1 MVNTRTAHTEHD
13 MRRRLARLAGCYQAL
28 VVVIFALI
36 VLGALVRANDAG
48 LACPDWPLCFGE
60 LVPAMDVKVG
70 FEWSH
75 RALAGLVT
83 LAFLALAARTWRM
96 VRYRL
101 HVVVVSALLLLQILL
116 GALTVWELL
125 AEWTVTSHLL
135 AGNAVNVSILLLAL
149 RLRRAAKETGRA
161 CAPESVAPRP
171 ALRLLVLAG
180 AAALL
185 TALQVTLGGL
195 VSSSY
200 SGLACPEW
208 PTCSGGLWFP
218 AWSGSVGLHLLHR
231 TGGYLLVLAL
241 AALVLCTRGLSPA
254 AQGARRALLGAGC
267 LGLGA
272 LGAGIANVLLA
283 IPVEI
288 TALHSALAAALVL
301 ALTFAC
307 HEAFVL
313 YRNATHARG
322 ENT

>member
-1 MVNTRTAHTEHD
+1 MQSTLR
-13 MRRRLARLAGCYQAL
+13 RLAGCYQAL

-60 LVPAMDVKVG
+60 WVPAMDVKVG

-75 RALAGLVT
+75 RVLAAFVT
-83 LAFLALAARTWRM
+83 LAFLATAAFTWRLA
-96 VRYRL
+96 RYRL
-101 HVVVVSALLLLQILL
+101 HVVAISALLLLQILL

-149 RLRRAAKETGRA
+149 RLRRAARA
-161 CAPESVAPRP
+161 PGHGEAPESPRRVR
-171 ALRLLVLAG
+171 RLLALTCAVAVLA
-180 AAALL
+180 
-185 TALQVTLGGL
+185 TLQIALGGL

-208 PTCSGGLWFP
+208 PTCSDGRWFP
-218 AWSGSVGLHLLHR
+218 AFRGSVGLHLLHR
-231 TGGYLLVLAL
+231 YHGYLLALAL
-241 AALVLCTRGLSPA
+241 PAPALYARGLSPA
-254 AQGARRALLGAGC
+254 ARRAGRALLGAAC
-267 LGLGA
+267 IGLAA

-288 TALHSALAAALVL
+288 TALHSALAVALVL
-301 ALTFAC
+301 ALTASC
-307 HEAFVL
+307 YEAFVL
-313 YRNATHARG
+313 YRKAVSARG
-322 ENT
+322 ERA

>member
-1 MVNTRTAHTEHD
+1 MQRKL
-13 MRRRLARLAGCYQAL
+13 RRLAGCYQAL

-60 LVPAMDVKVG
+60 FVPAMDVKVG

-75 RALAGLVT
+75 RVLAGLVT
-83 LAFLALAARTWRM
+83 LAFLALAAVTWPL

-101 HVVVVSALLLLQILL
+101 HVIVISALLLLQILL

-149 RLRRAAKETGRA
+149 RMRRDAAATSHGE
-161 CAPESVAPRP
+161 APESPRL
-171 ALRLLVLAG
+171 ATRLLAG
-180 AAALL
+180 ACAVSVLA
-185 TALQVTLGGL
+185 TLQIALGGL

-208 PTCSGGLWFP
+208 PACSDGAWFP
-218 AWSGSVGLHLLHR
+218 AFRGSVGLHLLHR
-231 TGGYLLVLAL
+231 YTGYLLA
-241 AALVLCTRGLSPA
+241 AALLTAALCARGLSPA
-254 AQGARRALLGAGC
+254 ARGAGRALLGAAC

-272 LGAGIANVLLA
+272 LLAGIANVLLA

-301 ALTFAC
+301 ALTAAC
-307 HEAFVL
+307 YEAFVL
-313 YRNATHARG
+313 YRRALSVRG
-322 ENT
+322 ENA